1 MCSEICKSKSE
12 FCGLVEIT
20 TTEATWK
27 IKSSSEV
34 SQYIAELELEACAPV
49 SRDQVS

>member
-1 MCSEICKSKSE
+1 MCSEICKNRSE

-34 SQYIAELELEACAPV
+34 SQYLAELELQACVPV
-49 SRDQVS
+49 SRDWVF